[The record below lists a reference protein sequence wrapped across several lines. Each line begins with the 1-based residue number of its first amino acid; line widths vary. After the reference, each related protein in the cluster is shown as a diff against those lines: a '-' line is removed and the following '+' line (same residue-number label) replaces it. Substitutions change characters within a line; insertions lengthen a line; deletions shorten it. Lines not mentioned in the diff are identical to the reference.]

1 MNANAPFNNVDNSR
15 WYLIYTKV
23 KSENKAEENL
33 ERQGYNV
40 YLPMTQIIRRRN
52 GKNVK
57 ITEPFFSRYIFIHLN
72 YQSDNWRP
80 IRSTQGVASLVKF
93 GNEPAW
99 VPDNLIRLLKE
110 NENPM
115 GLQNIVE
122 KEIQAGDKVVIING
136 SFAGYQGIFQQQKNT
151 ERAIVL
157 LNIVGRNT
165 PIILRNDDFSR

>member
-1 MNANAPFNNVDNSR
+1 
-15 WYLIYTKV
+15 
-23 KSENKAEENL
+23 
-33 ERQGYNV
+33 
-40 YLPMTQIIRRRN
+40 
-52 GKNVK
+52 
-57 ITEPFFSRYIFIHLN
+57 
-72 YQSDNWRP
+72 
-80 IRSTQGVASLVKF
+80 
-93 GNEPAW
+93 
-99 VPDNLIRLLKE
+99 
-110 NENPM
+110 M